1 MYSGCD
7 AARVVV
13 FTCVRL
19 LRAEL
24 TDLSCG
30 LVALSTLVLLL
41 TTVLS
46 ALLLVAVVLLVSS
59 SDAAAVLLLEVAVR
73 ADADLLPLELV
84 YLLDRVLYEL
94 LRFTGVE

>member
-1 MYSGCD
+1 M
-7 AARVVV
+7 V

-24 TDLSCG
+24 TDLSWG
-30 LVALSTLVLLL
+30 LLALSILVLLL
-41 TTVLS
+41 TTVRS
-46 ALLLVAVVLLVSS
+46 ALLLAVVVWAS
-59 SDAAAVLLLEVAVR
+59 SDTAAVPLLEVAGR
-73 ADADLLPLELV
+73 AVADLLPLEPV

>member
-24 TDLSCG
+24 ADLSCG
-30 LVALSTLVLLL
+30 LLASSTLVLLL

-59 SDAAAVLLLEVAVR
+59 DAAAVLLLELAGR
-73 ADADLLPLELV
+73 ADADLLLLELV